1 MNFTD
6 IKIIDPLMS
15 IGVSVFIF
23 INAFKNLKEVLD
35 LFLEKTPHGVSVEEI
50 KTHISEVDG
59 VEGVHHIHI
68 WSMDGNSNFATM
80 HIVTNEDG
88 HKIKEKVREELSEH
102 GISHATL
109 ELESVGEHCHEN
121 DCSAHLNVNSGHSH
135 HHHHH
140 NH

>member
-1 MNFTD
+1 
-6 IKIIDPLMS
+6 
-15 IGVSVFIF
+15 
-23 INAFKNLKEVLD
+23 
-35 LFLEKTPHGVSVEEI
+35 
-50 KTHISEVDG
+50 
-59 VEGVHHIHI
+59 
-68 WSMDGNSNFATM
+68 MDGNSNFATM

-121 DCSAHLNVNSGHSH
+121 DCNAHLNINSGLSH

-140 NH
+140 NNIKNT

>member
-1 MNFTD
+1 
-6 IKIIDPLMS
+6 
-15 IGVSVFIF
+15 
-23 INAFKNLKEVLD
+23 
-35 LFLEKTPHGVSVEEI
+35 
-50 KTHISEVDG
+50 
-59 VEGVHHIHI
+59 
-68 WSMDGNSNFATM
+68 MDGNSNFATM

-88 HKIKEKVREELSEH
+88 HKIKEKVREELSEQ

-140 NH
+140 H